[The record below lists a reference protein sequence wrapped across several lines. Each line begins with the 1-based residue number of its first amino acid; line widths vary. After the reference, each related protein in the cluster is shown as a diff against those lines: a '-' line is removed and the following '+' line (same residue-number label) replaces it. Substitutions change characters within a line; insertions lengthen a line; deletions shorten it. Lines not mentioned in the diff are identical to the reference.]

1 MRKDKCIKVHV
12 SADQL
17 AVCSER
23 AKKMGLSLSAYML
36 NAGLSAQ
43 RSAARDDFLWEIAQ
57 REKLLVAIDRL
68 AATFTSRTVSTV
80 DAVQI
85 LKLLEGIKNNIHPNG
100 SFGKGAK

>member
-1 MRKDKCIKVHV
+1 MPKNKCIKVHV
-12 SADQL
+12 SAEQL

-43 RSAARDDFLWEIAQ
+43 RSASRDDFLREITR

-68 AATFTSRTVSTV
+68 AAIFASRTVSAV

-85 LKLLEGIKNNIHPNG
+85 LKLLEVIRNKIHTNG